1 MIESKYSL
9 ALSILNDLVGL
20 RFDAL
25 QRAQNGLRAKPEE
38 IIQLKNAFEASFQQR
53 DDLRTADEASLQSII
68 DTAGAEVKRAV
79 DAMRSQPA

>member
-38 IIQLKNAFEASFQQR
+38 IIQLQNAFEASFQQR